1 MRKLIWTL
9 VILVVVGV
17 FGGRV
22 WYLNQH
28 KQIGDNVVKIGGFL
42 PLSGPLARDGVEFL
56 KGLKI
61 AQNQINNDSQ
71 YNFKIDL
78 RMEDSKFSA
87 TQAVSLFNRLVDSN
101 ALISS
106 GTPST
111 ASIAPLLEQHK
122 IPTISLI
129 NAEDK
134 TILASS
140 QIFRGWIA
148 ARTTASE
155 IGHYIVSEYPEK
167 TVALLRTHSSTD
179 AKEFEEGLLGQLNKI
194 GKQVQATETFA
205 VTDMETNAQVLKLMD
220 KNPDIIV
227 VYGYAQGYIAAI
239 NSLIRMGYKGDII
252 TTWDI
257 EMNSSLIPNNASGIY
272 FVTPTYDF
280 SELVKEDKTTNNNF
294 FVAFGY
300 ETLRLLAEAMKNGT
314 KPEQIREGLA
324 NLKDVETGFGKVSY
338 DERGELYLP
347 PFVLKQMQPD
357 GTAKVVKE

>member
-17 FGGRV
+17 FGGRA
-22 WYLNQH
+22 WWLYQH
-28 KQIGDNVVKIGGFL
+28 RETDTNVVKVGGFL

-61 AQNQINNDSQ
+61 AQKQINSDNQ
-71 YNFKIDL
+71 YNFQINL
-78 RMEDSKFSA
+78 QMEDSKFSGP
-87 TQAVSLFNRLVDSN
+87 QAVSLFNRLVDSN

-111 ASIAPLLEQHK
+111 ASIAPLLLQHK

-134 TILASS
+134 TILSNP
-140 QIFRGWIA
+140 QIFRGWIS
-148 ARTTASE
+148 ARLTASE
-155 IGHYIVSEYPEK
+155 IGRYIIQEYPEK
-167 TVALLRTHSSTD
+167 TVALLRTHSSAD
-179 AKEFEEGLLGQLNKI
+179 AKEFEEGLLGQLTKKNI
-194 GKQVQATETFA
+194 QLQMTETFA
-205 VTDMETNAQVLKLMD
+205 VTDMETNAQVLKLMS

-239 NSLIRMGYKGDII
+239 NSLLRMGYKGDVI

-257 EMNSSLIPNNASGIY
+257 EMNSSLIPNHAAGIY

-280 SELVKEDKTTNNNF
+280 SQLAKEDATATNNF

-300 ETLRLLAEAMKNGT
+300 EVLRMLAEAMKNGT
-314 KPEQIREGLA
+314 KPEQIREGLE
-324 NLKDVETGFGKVSY
+324 NLKDFETGFGKVSY
-338 DERGELYLP
+338 DKQGELYFP
-347 PFVLKQMQPD
+347 PFILKQMQTD
-357 GTAKVVKE
+357 GSAKIIKE